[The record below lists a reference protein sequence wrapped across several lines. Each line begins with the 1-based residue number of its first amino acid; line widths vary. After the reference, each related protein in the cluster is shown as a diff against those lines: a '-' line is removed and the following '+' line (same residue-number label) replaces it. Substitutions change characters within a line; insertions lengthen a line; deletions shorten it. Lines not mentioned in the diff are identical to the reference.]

1 MLLATLTARQPPD
14 RAFLLPD
21 SASFLCTRAESLLLE
36 TPHAAEGAPR
46 GGPGPRVREVLRPAP
61 GGGVAVARVLA
72 ASWGAD
78 HRVVDGATLARFSNA
93 WKALLEEPRRLL
105 LHLR

>member
-1 MLLATLTARQPPD
+1 MRCLSHRATRVLRQLAA
-14 RAFLLPD
+14 
-21 SASFLCTRAESLLLE
+21 C
-36 TPHAAEGAPR
+36 
-46 GGPGPRVREVLRPAP
+46 RVREVLRPAP
-61 GGGVAVARVLA
+61 GGGFATAAVLA

-105 LHLR
+105 LRLR